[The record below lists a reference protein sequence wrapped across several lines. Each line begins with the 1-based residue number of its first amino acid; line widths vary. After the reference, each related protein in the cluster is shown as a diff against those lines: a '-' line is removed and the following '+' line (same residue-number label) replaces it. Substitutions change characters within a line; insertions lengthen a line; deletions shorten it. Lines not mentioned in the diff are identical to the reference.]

1 MTYSLLNNSNS
12 ISARIYLP
20 RSEMSNLQT
29 LLSALV
35 RERVL
40 SSFSYIL
47 LDPSTIQAQ
56 TFHFEEYDDGSG
68 WHYDNRQY
76 LDSLQ
81 DLLSAYEKSRTEP
94 VNFQLVP
101 VASLR

>member
-1 MTYSLLNNSNS
+1 M
-12 ISARIYLP
+12 SARIYLP

-29 LLSALV
+29 LFSALV
-35 RERVL
+35 REHVL

-56 TFHFEEYDDGSG
+56 TFRFEEYDDGSG

-81 DLLSAYEKSRTEP
+81 DLLSAYEKGSTEP

-101 VASLR
+101 VASLQ